1 MKFLSLS
8 CALALFTVSTQAVQ
22 LEQEPALANLLVQT
36 SAEIDADAEEGYD
49 PYDPDH
55 PHDDDCKYYCPP
67 ALDKCPGV
75 LQPPGP
81 CKTALKERPLCYCN
95 SGFMHTDWDHTVSVD
110 DEACPDKCKKG
121 KKAPIG
127 YPPHPPPHKP
137 APKPRYPSYG
147 VHAENGDDQGEDE
160 P

>member
-36 SAEIDADAEEGYD
+36 SAEIDADAEEGYGYPPHND
-49 PYDPDH
+49 D

-121 KKAPIG
+121 KKPPVG
-127 YPPHPPPHKP
+127 YPPVHPPHPVVR
-137 APKPRYPSYG
+137 PKGGYRS
-147 VHAENGDDQGEDE
+147 HAENTEETAE

>member
-36 SAEIDADAEEGYD
+36 SAEIDADAEEGQGYD
-49 PYDPDH
+49 PYGNPHHD

-110 DEACPDKCKKG
+110 DEACPENCKKG
-121 KKAPIG
+121 KKPPVGYPSHPPKG
-127 YPPHPPPHKP
+127 YPPHPKPIHKNP
-137 APKPRYPSYG
+137 YHG
-147 VHAENGDDQGEDE
+147 VHAEDN
-160 P
+160 